1 MKAIG
6 KRLAACL
13 LACAAAASGASCG
26 PPQQPEQE
34 IASAPALSEPR
45 ETHVIETEHAYASLG
60 DLIVSSVQIAYGEV
74 IGKGETDL
82 PAPSYDPEEFGFLC
96 GRTVRVRVEE
106 GLKNTQPGQVVGYWE
121 YGGAMPDGRFFEY
134 PDQPVAEVG
143 DKVLLFLA
151 PSTESPYIPVPLF
164 PSPIAAGADGTVFLP
179 GELFLTADADSPQQ
193 ERAFLELPAADAYG
207 VSQPDR
213 CVTLAEYVE
222 LVREAVPEKERQLG
236 QRMEARDLPVETN
249 PIRAQLAPGL
259 AAAGG
264 ETACAALD
272 LYGTAFLPVEEAR
285 RLFSFTLREEER
297 PEEPETGLISW
308 TEEETAGSCARFD
321 SPGWQQRYGVPC
333 LAVFPDLPAAV
344 QGEVLSLRTDG
355 ETVEL
360 ELHPALP
367 AARVP
372 EALRSCL
379 EEDGFAELEG
389 QDAWARG
396 GGEGDTVRIEY
407 AEEGQRVRLFLRPR
421 TPQGS
426 GVPAAIR
433 SLRALEQLPIVT
445 PCGDTG
451 AQAYRL
457 NGELCLAAGD
467 LYELFGLFAA
477 YDREAGVVRI
487 GVPDRLETNALLPD
501 GARLPNVPQVLGLED
516 APASLAFADGCLTLR
531 YDTPSGTSSDPSS
544 GTSLDDALESLQRWA
559 PSLGCE
565 PVGADAFDSLA
576 ARTPEFA
583 SGEAAHTFLFP
594 DGTALQLQEDPQPEG
609 KAAPGLIVRLAWG
622 EGEED

>member
-1 MKAIG
+1 MRRKG
-6 KRLAACL
+6 S
-13 LACAAAASGASCG
+13 ACACSCG
-26 PPQQPEQE
+26 
-34 IASAPALSEPR
+34 
-45 ETHVIETEHAYASLG
+45 
-60 DLIVSSVQIAYGEV
+60 
-74 IGKGETDL
+74 
-82 PAPSYDPEEFGFLC
+82 
-96 GRTVRVRVEE
+96 
-106 GLKNTQPGQVVGYWE
+106 
-121 YGGAMPDGRFFEY
+121 
-134 PDQPVAEVG
+134 
-143 DKVLLFLA
+143 
-151 PSTESPYIPVPLF
+151 
-164 PSPIAAGADGTVFLP
+164 
-179 GELFLTADADSPQQ
+179 
-193 ERAFLELPAADAYG
+193 
-207 VSQPDR
+207 
-213 CVTLAEYVE
+213 
-222 LVREAVPEKERQLG
+222 
-236 QRMEARDLPVETN
+236 
-249 PIRAQLAPGL
+249 
-259 AAAGG
+259 
-264 ETACAALD
+264 
-272 LYGTAFLPVEEAR
+272 
-285 RLFSFTLREEER
+285 
-297 PEEPETGLISW
+297 
-308 TEEETAGSCARFD
+308 
-321 SPGWQQRYGVPC
+321 
-333 LAVFPDLPAAV
+333 
-344 QGEVLSLRTDG
+344 
-355 ETVEL
+355 
-360 ELHPALP
+360 
-367 AARVP
+367 
-372 EALRSCL
+372 
-379 EEDGFAELEG
+379 
-389 QDAWARG
+389 
-396 GGEGDTVRIEY
+396 
-407 AEEGQRVRLFLRPR
+407 PR

-609 KAAPGLIVRLAWG
+609 KAAPGLIVRLAWR
-622 EGEED
+622 EED